1 MRENMALSSV
11 ESISNDPKYTIK
23 TVCDQTGILPVTL
36 RAWERR
42 HEVLN
47 PQRGENRYRLYSD
60 RDIATLRWIKN
71 RIDSGISISS
81 AVAELRQMQNNG
93 GVLEAAPEIPFSD
106 PKPVVPPIPPEQT
119 AHRLYLA
126 LIKHDETL
134 SSDLLRDAYSMYDLN
149 TYMLKTLIPALVE
162 IGEAWANGVIP
173 VATEHFASAFLR
185 GNLLTIFQAFPARSN
200 APYIL
205 VGCAPTELH
214 EIGSLM
220 MAVMLRSDGYRVEY
234 LGPDLPLDD
243 LVDYAKYE
251 RPGLVVM
258 AATSPETAELIDHLQ
273 EKLAK
278 LKPAPKLGYGG
289 SAFGQQPD
297 LIGKT
302 KGFFLGYTLDAAIVT
317 VNELLPKTGKSV
329 RSH

>member
-1 MRENMALSSV
+1 MTLTAIDT
-11 ESISNDPKYTIK
+11 ISDDPKYTIK

-47 PQRGENRYRLYSD
+47 PHRGDNHYRLYSD

-81 AVAELRQMQNNG
+81 AVTELHQMQQG
-93 GVLEAAPEIPFSD
+93 GGLLEPTPDVPFST
-106 PKPVVPPIPPEQT
+106 PKPVNPPIPPEKM
-119 AHRLYLA
+119 AHQLFLA
-126 LIKHDETL
+126 LIQHDEAKASQIL
-134 SSDLLRDAYSMYDLN
+134 HEAYQMYDLN

-173 VATEHFASAFLR
+173 VATEHFSSAYLR
-185 GNLLTIFQAFPARSN
+185 GNLLTIFQAFPTRSN
-200 APYIL
+200 APFIL

-220 MAVMLRSDGYRVEY
+220 MAVMLRSNGYRVEY

-251 RPGLVVM
+251 RPALVVM
-258 AATSPETAELIDHLQ
+258 AATSAESADLIDHLQ
-273 EKLAK
+273 DKLTK
-278 LKPAPKLGYGG
+278 LKPAPILGYGG
-289 SAFGQQPD
+289 SAFNQQPE
-297 LIGKT
+297 LIEKTRGK
-302 KGFFLGYTLDAAIVT
+302 FLGFSLDAALAT
-317 VNELLPKTGKSV
+317 VNELLPHSGKSI
-329 RSH
+329 RR

>member
-1 MRENMALSSV
+1 MALAST
-11 ESISNDPKYTIK
+11 ETISDDPKYTIK

-47 PQRGENRYRLYSD
+47 PHRGDNRYRLYSD

-81 AVAELRQMQNNG
+81 AVTELRQMQKNG
-93 GVLEAAPEIPFSD
+93 GLLEAAPLIPFSS
-106 PKPVVPPIPPEQT
+106 PKPVNPPIPPAQI
-119 AHRLYLA
+119 AHQLYLA
-126 LIKHDETL
+126 LIQHNEARA
-134 SSDLLRDAYSMYDLN
+134 SDLLHDAYNMYDLY
-149 TYMLKTLIPALVE
+149 TYLLKTLIPALVE
-162 IGEAWANGVIP
+162 IGEAWYNGVIP
-173 VATEHFASAFLR
+173 VATEHFASVYIR

-200 APYIL
+200 APFIL

-220 MAVMLRSDGYRVEY
+220 LALMLRSEGYRVEY

-251 RPGLVVM
+251 HPAMVVM
-258 AATSPETAELIDHLQ
+258 AASSLESAEAIDHLN

-278 LKPAPKLGYGG
+278 LKPAPVLGFGG
-289 SAFGQQPD
+289 SAFNQQPD
-297 LIGKT
+297 LIKRINGK
-302 KGFFLGYTLDAAIVT
+302 FLGLALDSAVET
-317 VNELLPKTGKSV
+317 VKVMLPRAGKISTS
-329 RSH
+329 RS